1 MAKSDNTGIF
11 LAVGMLV
18 LVLLIVIAIKLV
30 LG

>member
-11 LAVGMLV
+11 LAVGMLA
-18 LVLLIVIAIKLV
+18 LVLLIVIAIRLV

>member
-11 LAVGMLV
+11 LAVGLLA
-18 LVLLIVIAIKLV
+18 LVLLIVITIKLV